1 MCGIAGNLHLD
12 GASAS
17 QELLSQMIG
26 TIRYRGPDD
35 VGIYR
40 HGPVGLAHARLS
52 IIDLAGGHQPM
63 SIANDSLWI
72 TFNGEIFNYIELRED
87 LIKKG
92 HRFTSSSDTEV
103 LLHLYQEEGT
113 RCVERLNGQWAFAVW
128 DATKRALF
136 LSRDRFG
143 VRPLFYTQT
152 GNTFL
157 FASEIKALLACP
169 EVESAIDLT
178 ALDQIFTFWVTVPP
192 RTAFK
197 NIKQLP
203 PGHSMIIQDGRI
215 TIHPYW
221 TLDLAPSRDFGRASE
236 KSLAEELLALLRDA
250 TEIRLRSDV
259 PVGAYL
265 SGGIDSTVITALAGN
280 HVGNKLRTFSIGFDD
295 SEFDE
300 TSYQREAS
308 SFLGTLHSDI
318 RCTHQDISRIFPDV
332 VWHAEQ
338 PIIRTAPAPLYLLSK
353 LVHDSGFKV
362 VLTGEGADELLGG
375 YDIFK
380 ETKVR
385 EFWSRWP
392 TSSWRPLLLKRLY
405 PYMDNIQ
412 RQSLDYLKHFFHVT
426 EHDVKSPFFSHLPRW
441 TMTAKSKQFFSKS
454 TKSDLGSY
462 NGINN
467 LLSELPERYSSWSP
481 FSRAEFLEA
490 QYLLPGYILSS
501 QGDRMAM
508 AHAVEGRYPFL
519 DHRVVEFATT
529 VPVGLKMKVLDQKHL
544 LKQAV
549 KGLIPESIRTRHKQP
564 YRAPDGRSFFGH
576 KDCYVQEALS
586 PARIKEDGIFD
597 PTATGALVEKFQS
610 GRDTGMKDNMAL
622 IGILSTTLLI
632 DQFIRG
638 RGRLT
643 SLSPP
648 YERPILPQA

>member
-1 MCGIAGNLHLD
+1 MCGIVGSLHLD

-17 QELLSQMIG
+17 QELLGQMIG

-35 VGIYR
+35 VGIYS

-103 LLHLYQEEGT
+103 LLHLYQEEGE
-113 RCVERLNGQWAFAVW
+113 RCVERLNGQWAFAIW
-128 DATKRALF
+128 DAIKRTLF

-157 FASEIKALLACP
+157 FASEIKALLSCS

-178 ALDQIFTFWVTVPP
+178 ALDQIFTFWVIVPP
-192 RTAFK
+192 RTAFR

-203 PGHSMIIQDGRI
+203 PGHSMVIQDGRI
-215 TIHPYW
+215 TSYPYW
-221 TLDLAPSRDFGRASE
+221 TLDLAPSRDIGRTSE
-236 KSLAEELLALLRDA
+236 KSLAEELLVLLRDA

-265 SGGIDSTVITALAGN
+265 SGGIDSTVITALARN
-280 HVGNKLRTFSIGFDD
+280 RVGNKLRTFSIGFED

-308 SFLGTLHSDI
+308 SFLETSHSDI

-385 EFWSRWP
+385 EFWSRQP

-426 EHDVKSPFFSHLPRW
+426 EQDVKSPFFSHLPRW
-441 TMTAKSKQFFSKS
+441 MMTAKSKLFFSEA
-454 TKSDLGSY
+454 TKAELGSY
-462 NGINN
+462 NGIND
-467 LLSELPERYSSWSP
+467 LLRELPDRYSSWSP

-529 VPVGLKMKVLDQKHL
+529 LPAELKMKVLDQKHL

-564 YRAPDGRSFFGH
+564 YRAPDGGSFFGH
-576 KDCYVQEALS
+576 KDSYVEEVLV
-586 PARIKEDGIFD
+586 PAKIKEDGIFD
-597 PTATGALVEKFQS
+597 PKATGALVKKFQS

-632 DQFIRG
+632 DRFVRG

-643 SLSPP
+643 TLSSP
-648 YERPILPQA
+648 YERPIFSRS